1 MRGVLEGAR
10 FEKSGIPRA
19 DFFFIRH
26 LRTVRSY
33 GTLSDRRTEEDPGD
47 RGRSGSIIRN
57 FLEPTP
63 AMTRLRHH
71 ARRIAALTFVVAI
84 SPSPSGAQRGAPPR
98 HDDVAYEAS
107 ISDLQRAMTQG
118 RLTSVALVDAYLAR
132 VAAYDTQG
140 PALNAVIR
148 LNPAARADAA
158 ALDAERKAGHVR
170 GPLHGIPI
178 ILKDNYGTRGM
189 VTSAGTIAL
198 ASLQT
203 PDDAFQVKK
212 LRAAGAVILGKS
224 NMHELASGITTI
236 SSIGGQTCNPYDP
249 DRNPGGSSGGSGAA
263 VAASYAAI
271 AWGSDTCGSIRIPSA
286 VHNLFGLRP
295 TKGLSSIAGIVPL
308 SHSQDV
314 GGPLARTV
322 TDLAIGLDAT
332 VGADP
337 ADSATRILDGRPVPR
352 FVDALDTTALR
363 GKRLGVLVAHF
374 GTEADDQEGT
384 RVVRAALD
392 KMKARGAEVV
402 DVTIPGLDAV
412 ITAAGVIDFEL
423 KPDLTDYLAAIPGAP
438 VKSLAEILDR
448 ELVHTALDEP
458 LRRREAR
465 GTRASDAYHA
475 ALMQRTAA
483 RNLVVAFLDS
493 AKLDGL
499 VYPTVRRKAAFIGE
513 PQRGANCQLSAVTGL
528 PALSAPAG
536 FTPDGMPIGV
546 ELLGR
551 PLDDARLVAMAY
563 DYEQATHPRR
573 APSTT
578 PPLVDGKAP
587 KPATFA
593 VVAGDKNV
601 SARGEFSYDPTRR
614 ALAYSVRVTGVPASH
629 VFTVS
634 IDRDSAG
641 RKGPMIRHL
650 AGAGTMAAKGTLK
663 LTEVERRDLLAGKL
677 SLVVYTSEQPT
688 GTMRAL
694 LAARSSGNN

>member
-1 MRGVLEGAR
+1 M
-10 FEKSGIPRA
+10 F
-19 DFFFIRH
+19 
-26 LRTVRSY
+26 
-33 GTLSDRRTEEDPGD
+33 
-47 RGRSGSIIRN
+47 
-57 FLEPTP
+57 
-63 AMTRLRHH
+63 RHH
-71 ARRIAALTFVVAI
+71 ASFVALLLAPVLASPAI
-84 SPSPSGAQRGAPPR
+84 AQRGAPPR
-98 HDDVAYEAS
+98 HQDVVYEAS
-107 ISDLQRAMTQG
+107 VNDLQRSMSTGAV
-118 RLTSVALVDAYLAR
+118 TSVELVDAYLAR
-132 VAAYDTQG
+132 IAAYDHHG
-140 PALNAVIR
+140 PALNAVVR
-148 LNPAARADAA
+148 LNPAARKDAA

-212 LRAAGAVILGKS
+212 LRDAGAVILGKS

-249 DRNPGGSSGGSGAA
+249 ERNPGGSSGGSGAA
-263 VAASYAAI
+263 VAASFAAI

-286 VHNLFGLRP
+286 VQNLFGLRP
-295 TKGLSSIAGIVPL
+295 TKGLSSITGIVPL

-314 GGPLARTV
+314 GGPIARSV
-322 TDLAIGLDAT
+322 MDLAIGLDAT

-337 ADSATRILDGRPVPR
+337 ADTATRILDGRSPPR
-352 FVDALDTTALR
+352 FVDALDTAALR

-374 GTEADDQEGT
+374 GTEADDQEGA

-402 DVTIPGLDAV
+402 DVTVPGLDAV
-412 ITAAGVIDFEL
+412 INAAGVIDFEF
-423 KPDLTDYLAAIPGAP
+423 KPDLADYLAAIPGAP
-438 VKSLAEILDR
+438 VKSLGEILDR
-448 ELVHTALDEP
+448 GLIDIALDEP

-465 GTRASDAYHA
+465 GTRSSDAYRA
-475 ALMQRTAA
+475 ALAQRITA

-493 AKLDGL
+493 NRLDAL

-513 PQRGANCQLSAVTGL
+513 VQRGANCQLSAVTGL

-551 PLDDARLVAMAY
+551 PLDDAKLVGMAY

-587 KPATFA
+587 KPVTFA
-593 VVAGDKNV
+593 ATVGAQIG
-601 SARGEFSYDPTRR
+601 RGEFSYDPTRR
-614 ALAYSVRVTGVPASH
+614 SLTYVVHVAGTPSH
-629 VFTVS
+629 VVTMS
-634 IDRDSAG
+634 IDKDSAG
-641 RKGPMIRHL
+641 HKGPMVRHL
-650 AGAGTMAAKGTLK
+650 SGQGIATTKGTLT
-663 LTEVERRDLLAGKL
+663 LAEPERRALLAGLL
-677 SLVVYTSEQPT
+677 SLVVYTTEQPT
-688 GTMRAL
+688 GALRASL
-694 LAARSSGNN
+694 TIKQ